1 MAARNE
7 YFRAMLFGGLAE
19 TDSEVIKIG
28 ETSSLAFQQIVHF
41 LYAGKIDV
49 LLLDKESTGFSFG

>member
-1 MAARNE
+1 
-7 YFRAMLFGGLAE
+7 MLFGGLAE

-49 LLLDKESTGFSFG
+49 LLLDKESTGFSF

>member
-1 MAARNE
+1 
-7 YFRAMLFGGLAE
+7 MLFGGLAE

-49 LLLDKESTGFSFG
+49 LLLDKELMGFSFWSESVLKL